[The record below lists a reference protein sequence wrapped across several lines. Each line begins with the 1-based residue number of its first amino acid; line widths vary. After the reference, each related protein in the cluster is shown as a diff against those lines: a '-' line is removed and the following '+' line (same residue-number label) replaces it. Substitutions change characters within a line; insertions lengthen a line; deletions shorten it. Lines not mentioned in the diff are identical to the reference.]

1 MSKITSLLFLLLSC
15 VSYSQTEKLIRGKVS
30 YLDRY
35 QKNVDVINFTTKKAS
50 NTNALG
56 EFDINAKAG
65 DALILMSENF
75 ADQKYVLTKE
85 DVAKG
90 SVLIE
95 LIEKPI
101 ALDEV
106 EIKLI
111 KDLKTAAVS
120 YNDIKMAKIEK
131 EQARPKNNEVYT
143 GEMINGVD
151 FVEIGKMIGKLFKSK
166 KPKTSNTEV
175 TFTEYSKVNF
185 NQSFYTKTLKLKP
198 EDTARFIDYCQADSK
213 SKMAMESN
221 DELTILEFLMEKK
234 TEFDKLK

>member
-75 ADQKYVLTKE
+75 ADQKYTLTKE

-106 EIKLI
+106 EIKLV

-151 FVEIGKMIGKLFKSK
+151 FVQIGKMIGKLFKSK
-166 KPKTSNTEV
+166 KPKTSTTEV
-175 TFTEYSKVNF
+175 TFTEYSKANF

-198 EDTARFIDYCQADSK
+198 EDTARFIDYCQTDSK

>member
-1 MSKITSLLFLLLSC
+1 MFKITSLLFLLLSC

-35 QKNVDVINFTTKKAS
+35 QKNVDVVNFTTKKAS

-56 EFDINAKAG
+56 EFDLNAKAG

-106 EIKLI
+106 EIKLV
-111 KDLKTAAVS
+111 KDLKTAAIS
-120 YNDIKMAKIEK
+120 YNDIKIAKIEK
-131 EQARPKNNEVYT
+131 GQARPKNNEVYT

-166 KPKTSNTEV
+166 KPKTSTTEV
-175 TFTEYSKVNF
+175 TFTEYSKANF

-213 SKMAMESN
+213 SKTAMESN